1 MHLIEEELKKYDI
14 EISFTRLLGEALF
27 VTNAFTFYEGC
38 SPYNA
43 LYGRQPACLPD
54 FETLDFGDKETNL
67 HEREARRRQVAVGA
81 ITHTSAVAKINRALK
96 AKTCTRRRQAVQ
108 ER

>member
-1 MHLIEEELKKYDI
+1 MYLIEEEFKKYDI

-38 SPYNA
+38 SPYTA

-54 FETLDFGDKETNL
+54 FETP
-67 HEREARRRQVAVGA
+67 ERRAIRRAGIDTGTDPYA
-81 ITHTSAVAKINRALK
+81 MLWA
-96 AKTCTRRRQAVQ
+96 
-108 ER
+108 